1 MLNDSDALQIFHA
14 LPREQDPT
22 RKASMAQALGEYRDA
37 KVAAGLRPFQ
47 PSPEEKRAK
56 VERFERLYA
65 GVDGV
70 EANLAP
76 EQRAQLDGML
86 ATAPNPEEAKAR
98 MVNMAYLADT
108 YGEKLPAGWNE
119 ANWPAVKRSF
129 AKQALGIDKPEVS
142 DTELFGAIGA
152 KVEHER
158 AERAMMG
165 KMVEGVALAAFEGA
179 PDYLEAYSKV
189 APSIEGDVGY
199 DAASRDRYRAVAK
212 VAFTQMK
219 ERADRLRPVAE
230 RIVTSLGRLQGT
242 REDMEGAM
250 GFSMDEL
257 VAMVADVPDADRPML
272 YAVVARAAAKSPDA
286 QPDKL
291 LGEQSGEAIGRG
303 VVDVL
308 RANRA
313 ALKDNPEAI
322 NARMLADAAD
332 RVDVAGE
339 RRPGESVLDWVNRSQ
354 RGNYGLVDFVRD
366 VATQNGQPFLR
377 NRRKLSEDEQ
387 AALKDEVATA
397 QRTRAI
403 RKELRDIA
411 EGVVDPIR
419 GENFVTEKVLYP
431 FLENAAYSAQAFV
444 PYAGIPLL
452 VSSTMGMRAEEMMAR
467 GVPIEEAQKLALA
480 SAAIEAPVEYLQAK
494 MVVGAFPIFTKLLE
508 APVASF
514 GQLAGR
520 AAAVFGVQLVEQNLQ
535 EAAQDAAPLVV
546 QHVASKL
553 MESVPGIDWEKE
565 LKAYGAQ
572 RVDTFWS
579 LLPMVLIGTG
589 TATFSD
595 AAYGRAYL
603 NDMKVLKAAGFT
615 EEAAARIIEAPT
627 LEEKQAI
634 VRSSWNDT
642 QLRDLNSAAARA
654 AAEDMDS
661 DMRATYAET
670 AVETGARVVRLENG
684 EWAVESAEGELVDTA
699 STPEAALDLV
709 RDYNA
714 SEATNATQ
722 AILDTIEY
730 VERFQEA
737 GQSIELVDG
746 LRSLQDMTDAGEF
759 TQDET
764 DAIVDTYVAL
774 GRLEAGATAADAM
787 VTGENQVTRYDARRR
802 IVEDVSRIYDGAT
815 PLTVIEEHAEGYL
828 KRRLAAGDVTLEDVV
843 AWRDSLGIEGGAD
856 ERSLV
861 EFFSEQ
867 AQAYMVGKASAAEVP
882 ASFRAFLNR
891 LRDYFRR
898 IMDMAARLMKA
909 EADGTLPAD
918 FKTHLARS
926 VGMDE
931 AYVAGMYREQERAA
945 LQNPDAELSVWVKGR
960 LPHPDD
966 AKAAGEPLV
975 GELRD
980 LFNGMSTRQKAGA
993 FFARKGAGGA
1003 GLDAVVEASREVGFP
1018 YQTPAELLAA
1028 LDDSMRGIPHFPD
1041 YSVEADGAARSFSV
1055 QPMFSE
1061 ANRLSLMDR
1070 DGGMWKRITAE
1081 NPPLRSNLDEVVV
1094 YRAAVGRELRPND
1107 FVAIQRQVAVD
1118 HLENLKDRG
1127 ERGTVT
1133 AHRVRV
1139 ADLLMAND
1147 ATEFVWFPAGKSF
1160 GIESR
1165 KRVEEI
1171 QDGMKMRRVAERV
1184 AAAEHAGDAFAPAVR
1199 KAMEGLMYEV
1209 VPNKVTVAEALKVV
1223 DTQGVEE
1230 ALNIVLS
1237 NTSDYPPNV
1246 QVALGLGLM
1255 EHFNAV
1261 KNYEKASMVGE
1272 RVAELGTEL
1281 GRGVQVFS
1289 LLGRVLDTPEKAQV
1303 FLARQVKKAEKAMRE
1318 KLPAIDGAKDVLA
1331 DIQAEALKLLEGW
1344 LDQINGVAGK
1354 SSKLKPA
1361 RVEDL
1366 PDLTFSLTMDMRRS
1380 GIVST
1385 VARMLKES
1393 GAVETRKALETRYGA
1408 KINPFLPDIFI
1419 EAQRLILQRASA
1431 GSRKREKKAKE
1442 KKENKSDGAPDRPTA
1457 PAATDEQIDASLDAI
1472 REDARKSDVP
1482 LDLTAID
1489 EHFRG
1494 RRLTPEQVEAVLA
1507 DARAF
1512 GLGKQGQTQ
1521 LAGLEDLAK
1530 RFEDEVIARMKVRG
1544 LETPVAVRNAV
1555 RGLFELKGVNFTPAD
1570 IDRVFREK
1578 FTVPAA
1584 TDAQRARLA
1593 ELAQNIRST
1602 PDRSA
1607 ERTDATVALMN
1618 HVNDILKPVDV
1629 VDKAWAVWYA
1639 NVLSGYNTHLRNLY
1653 ANFLEQTIA
1662 LPLDATRVNPIATLH
1677 LMREMLFGVKAGAS
1691 IGAAEAKRQLATGD
1705 ASILQTEAN
1714 KFGTAGTLER
1724 VEFAGGPA
1732 NPFNWLKV
1740 VGRAL
1745 RAEDLFAYST
1755 AVEAKARMVAWEMA
1769 TQKGLEGE
1777 ARAAEIARLLN
1788 DTEEQIGD
1796 FRERAAREWAGL
1808 TDELK
1813 ARTTE
1818 AAWTGRRVKELRL
1831 LERDAALIERASE
1844 FAARATFNY
1853 KPDGFVGIMANSLT
1867 DFLGRVSSIE
1877 AKGGQETLLKALAT
1891 APKLVVPFVRIVA
1904 NVLNRGI
1911 DYTGAG
1917 VVRAAAPS
1925 KLSGSVA
1932 RGVEFQAKTADE
1944 RAMELK
1950 RGIFGI
1956 VVLGVLSAMADPDDD
1971 KAPIQLHGAGS
1982 GSRDRNLALHGPRW
1996 MPYSIEIRTA
2006 EGSKFV
2012 TYKYSPLLIGLAVVA
2027 GWHDAKRYRKL
2038 DEKEQTARLA
2048 VAVTGAGSVLLDQSF
2063 LSNAADLLNMFSRDG
2078 EVSERAVYSFLG
2090 RTFNPTTVAVP
2101 FANLVNNIA
2110 RDFDPVQ
2117 RDRTSIEASLMSF
2130 VPVASYLNELALDV
2144 LGDPIPNRPLDWFVR
2159 SEQDGTPEAR
2169 IYRAFA
2175 AKHVAPTSIWHYK
2188 GKMEP
2193 EQFYAFTRERGAW
2206 LKSTLLANDAQLL
2219 KNIERATPE
2228 AAEAFVEN
2236 LSRSATVFARAR
2248 VGYKPESG
2256 DR

>member
-1 MLNDSDALQIFHA
+1 MLNDSDALQVFHA

-47 PSPEEKRAK
+47 PSPEEQRAK

-65 GVDGV
+65 GVDGI

-76 EQRAQLDGML
+76 EQRTQLDGML
-86 ATAPNPEEAKAR
+86 ATAPNPDEAKAR

-108 YGEKLPAGWNE
+108 YGDKLPAGWNE

-152 KVEHER
+152 KVEHDR
-158 AERAMMG
+158 AERTMLG
-165 KMVEGVALAAFEGA
+165 KMVEGVTLAAFEGSG
-179 PDYLEAYSKV
+179 DYLEAYAKV
-189 APSIEGDVGY
+189 APSLEGDVGY

-219 ERADRLRPVAE
+219 ERADRLRPLAE
-230 RIVTSLGRLQGT
+230 RIVTSLAREQGT
-242 REDMEGAM
+242 QDMQGAM
-250 GFSMDEL
+250 GFSVDAL
-257 VAMVADVPDADRPML
+257 VDMVKDIPEEDRPLL
-272 YAVVARAAAKSPDA
+272 YAVVARSAAKSPDTN
-286 QPDKL
+286 PDKS

-303 VVDVL
+303 IVGVL
-308 RANRA
+308 RAHKA
-313 ALKDNPEAI
+313 ALKDNPETI
-322 NARMLADAAD
+322 NARMLAEGAD
-332 RVDVAGE
+332 RVTVAGE
-339 RRPGESVLDWVNRSQ
+339 RKPGESVLAWANRSMQ
-354 RGNYGLVDFVRD
+354 GNYGIVDFVVD
-366 VATQNGQPFLR
+366 VATQNGQPFMK
-377 NRRKLSEDEQ
+377 NRRKLTDDEQ
-387 AALKDEVATA
+387 AALKDEVADM

-411 EGVVDPIR
+411 EGVVDPIK

-431 FLENAAYSAQAFV
+431 FLQNAAYSAQAFV
-444 PYAGIPLL
+444 PYAGLPLL
-452 VSSTMGMRAEEMMAR
+452 ISSTMGMRSEELMAR
-467 GVPIEEAQKLALA
+467 GVPIEQAQKIALA
-480 SAAIEAPVEYLQAK
+480 SAVVEAPVEMLQAK
-494 MVVGAFPIFTKLLE
+494 MVAGSLPLFKQLLE
-508 APVASF
+508 VPVA
-514 GQLAGR
+514 GLAQLAGR
-520 AAAVFGVQLVEQNLQ
+520 AAAVAGVQMLEQNVQ
-535 EAAQDAAPLVV
+535 EAAQDAAPLVL
-546 QHVASKL
+546 QHVASVL
-553 MESVPGIDWEKE
+553 SENVPGVDWKKE
-565 LKAYGAQ
+565 LKAYGAE
-572 RVDTFWS
+572 RVDTFWAM
-579 LLPMVLIGTG
+579 LPMVLIGTG
-589 TATFSD
+589 TATFQD
-595 AAYGRAYL
+595 AAYGRQYL
-603 NDMKVLKAAGFT
+603 NSKTALKAAGFT
-615 EEAAARIIEAPT
+615 EEAAVRILEAPSM
-627 LEEKQAI
+627 EEKQAL
-634 VRSSWNDT
+634 VREWWEDEEMRKT
-642 QLRDLNSAAARA
+642 NSAAQRA
-654 AAEDMDS
+654 AFEELGADLQAS
-661 DMRATYAET
+661 YAE
-670 AVETGARVVRLENG
+670 ANVEGGAKVSRLENG
-684 EWAVESAEGELVDTA
+684 EWVVEDAAGETIDVASSAD
-699 STPEAALDLV
+699 AALELA

-714 SEATNATQ
+714 AQSVNTTQ
-722 AILDTIEY
+722 AIQDTIEY

-746 LRSLQDMTDAGEF
+746 SRSLQDLADRGDF
-759 TQDET
+759 TQDEA
-764 DAIVDTYVAL
+764 DAIVDTYVRL
-774 GRLEAGATAADAM
+774 GRLEAGATAADAL

-828 KRRLAAGDVTLEDVV
+828 KRRLSAGDVTLEDV
-843 AWRDSLGIEGGAD
+843 AGWRDSLGIEGRND

-867 AQAYMVGKASAAEVP
+867 AQAYMVGKADAAEVP
-882 ASFRAFLNR
+882 ASFRAFLQR
-891 LRDYFRR
+891 LREYFRR
-898 IMDMAARLMKA
+898 VLDLAARLMKA

-945 LQNPDAELSVWVKGR
+945 MATDDAELSVWIKGR
-960 LPHPDD
+960 LPHPAD
-966 AKAAGEPLV
+966 ARAAGEPLA
-975 GELRD
+975 GELED
-980 LFNGMSTRQKAGA
+980 LFNGMGNRQKAQA
-993 FFARKGAGGA
+993 FFAKKGEAA
-1003 GLDAVVEASREVGFP
+1003 QLDRVVEASREAGFL
-1018 YQTPAELLAA
+1018 YQTPGELLAA
-1028 LDDSMRGIPHFPD
+1028 LDDSMRGIPQLPD
-1041 YSVEADGAARSFSV
+1041 YTVASDGSASFSLDAGGV
-1055 QPMFSE
+1055 AKIGGVVDSFKDDE
-1061 ANRLSLMDR
+1061 TG
-1070 DGGMWKRITAE
+1070 DGKKL
-1081 NPPLRSNLDEVVV
+1081 PPLF
-1094 YRAAVGRELRPND
+1094 G
-1107 FVAIQRQVAVD
+1107 Q
-1118 HLENLKDRG
+1118 
-1127 ERGTVT
+1127 
-1133 AHRVRV
+1133 
-1139 ADLLMAND
+1139 
-1147 ATEFVWFPAGKSF
+1147 SF

-1184 AAAEHAGDAFAPAVR
+1184 AAAEHAGEAFGPAVR

-1209 VPNKVTVAEALKVV
+1209 VPNKTTVAEALKVV
-1223 DTQGVEE
+1223 DAHGVDE

-1237 NTSDYPPNV
+1237 NTADYPPNV

-1261 KNYEKASMVGE
+1261 KNYEKASLVGE

-1303 FLARQVKKAEKAMRE
+1303 FLARQVKKAETALRAKQ
-1318 KLPAIDGAKDVLA
+1318 PAIDGAKEALV

-1354 SSKLKPA
+1354 SSALKPA

-1393 GAVETRKALETRYGA
+1393 GAVETRKALVTRYGE
-1408 KINPFLPDIFI
+1408 KINPFLLDIFI
-1419 EAQRLILQRASA
+1419 EAQRQILQRASA
-1431 GSRKREKKAKE
+1431 GSRQAVARKKKQDEAAAK
-1442 KKENKSDGAPDRPTA
+1442 KKPRPTA
-1457 PAATDEQIDASLDAI
+1457 PAATPKEIDAALDEVRKA
-1472 REDARKSDVP
+1472 ARKSDVQ
-1482 LDLTAID
+1482 LDVTAID

-1494 RRLTPEQVEAVLA
+1494 KRMTPEQVQTVLDEARAAGVKVRQDLLDMPMGESEKAPLMTPEEVDAELAAIRADARKADVQLDMTAIDEHFRGSRLSPGELENVLA
-1507 DARAF
+1507 TARAF
-1512 GLGKQGQTQ
+1512 GLGNQVQTQ
-1521 LAGLEDLAK
+1521 LAGLEELAQ
-1530 RFEDEVIARMKVRG
+1530 RFEDEVLARMKVRG
-1544 LETPVAVRNAV
+1544 LETPQAVRDAV
-1555 RGLFELKGVNFTPAD
+1555 RRLFDMKGVSWTAAD

-1584 TDAQRARLA
+1584 TEAQKARLA

-1607 ERTDATVALMN
+1607 ERTDATVELMN
-1618 HVNDILKPVDV
+1618 HVNDILKPVDA

-1639 NVLSGYNTHLRNLY
+1639 NVLSGYNTHFRNLY
-1653 ANFLEQTIA
+1653 ANLLEQTIA
-1662 LPLDATRVNPIATLH
+1662 LPLDATRANPIETLQ

-1691 IGAAEAKRQLATGD
+1691 IGAAEAKRQLQTGD
-1705 ASILQTEAN
+1705 ASILRTEAN

-1724 VEFAGGPA
+1724 VEFAGGRA

-1755 AVEAKARMVAWEMA
+1755 AMEAKARMVAWEMA

-1777 ARAAEIARLLN
+1777 ARDAEVARLLN
-1788 DTEEQIGD
+1788 ATEEQIGD

-1813 ARTTE
+1813 GRTTE
-1818 AAWTGRRVKELRL
+1818 KAWTERRVKELRL

-1877 AKGGQETLLKALAT
+1877 ASGRQEVLLKALAT
-1891 APKLVVPFVRIVA
+1891 TPKLVVPFVRIVA

-1911 DYTGAG
+1911 DYTGLG

-1932 RGVEFQAKTADE
+1932 RGVEFQAKSADE

-1956 VVLGVLSAMADPDDD
+1956 VALGVLSAMADPDDD
-1971 KAPIQLHGAGS
+1971 KAPIQIHGAGS
-1982 GSRDRNLALHGPRW
+1982 GNREKNLALHGPRW
-1996 MPYSIEIRTA
+1996 MPYSIEVRTS
-2006 EGSKFV
+2006 EGSKFI
-2012 TYKYSPLLIGLAVVA
+2012 TYQYSPLLLGLAIVG
-2027 GWHDAKRYRKL
+2027 GWHDARRYRKL
-2038 DEKEQTARLA
+2038 DEKEQSARLA
-2048 VAVTGAGSVLLDQSF
+2048 VAVTGAGSVLLEQSF
-2063 LSNAADLLNMFSRDG
+2063 LSNAADVLNMFSRDG
-2078 EVSERAVYSFLG
+2078 QVSERAVYSFLG
-2090 RTFNPTTVAVP
+2090 RTFNPATVAVP
-2101 FANLVNNIA
+2101 FANLVANVA

-2117 RDRTSIEASLMSF
+2117 RDKTSIQAALLAY
-2130 VPVASYLNELALDV
+2130 VPVAAYANEPALDV

-2159 SEQDGTPEAR
+2159 AEQEGTPEAR

-2175 AKHVAPTSIWHYK
+2175 AKNVAPTSVWSYK

-2206 LKSTLLANDAQLL
+2206 LKATLLANDARLL
-2219 KNIERATPE
+2219 KQIEGATAE

-2248 VGYKPESG
+2248 VGYKPEAG
-2256 DR
+2256 NR